1 MGNVVSLRAF
11 VVHVGVSVEMM
22 LLSIQ
27 ANLVFGPF
35 DSKEE
40 ALDFCARLE
49 GAHAQKHQVECIE
62 AVEVFLGTGLP
73 TAPYLDVHLG
83 NCDIAEHAQARK
95 EARSL
100 IPPGVSELTEEKLG
114 EYAVRAAFEAT
125 SYACQLLDD
134 KATS

>member
-1 MGNVVSLRAF
+1 MGKVVSLHAF
-11 VVHVGVSVEMM
+11 VVHAGVSVEMM

-35 DSKEE
+35 DSKED
-40 ALDFCARLE
+40 ALDYCQRLE
-49 GAHAQKHQVECIE
+49 GAHAQKHSIECLE
-62 AVEVFLGTGLP
+62 EVEVFLETGLP

-83 NCDIAEHAQARK
+83 HCDIAEYAQARK

-100 IPPGVSELTEEKLG
+100 YPPGVPELTEEKLG

-125 SYACQLLDD
+125 SYACALLDN
-134 KATS
+134 KSAT

>member
-11 VVHVGVSVEMM
+11 VVHAGVSVEMLM
-22 LLSIQ
+22 LSIQ

-40 ALDFCARLE
+40 ALSFCTQLE
-49 GAHAQKHQVECIE
+49 EAYAQKHRIECLE
-62 AVEVFLGTGLP
+62 AVEVFLDSGLP

-83 NCDIAEHAQARK
+83 HCDIAEHALARK
-95 EARSL
+95 EAASL
-100 IPPGVSELTEEKLG
+100 IPPGVPELVEAKLG

-125 SYACQLLDD
+125 GYACELLDN
-134 KATS
+134 KTAN